1 MQSEEYRYALSL
13 GGRAVGEQ
21 HWSVTPDKYHWITR
35 LQTDF
40 SSGFLG
46 GGRQIQVSRMH
57 PKSRVSAHYLET
69 GEGGG
74 RGRTHF
80 ETTFDRSSGLVTLTQ
95 KGQGSSNGSSV
106 GGRDEAQVP
115 MVQDYQDP
123 LSLLHLLRD
132 LGDEVKWLE
141 VPMVGNAAHVQRLP
155 DSTLEHA
162 GFTLEVRGF
171 LLRPGRSV
179 VYIEQHAPHRILRLL
194 QPLEA
199 GQILEARL
207 LEPKASAT
215 SREGSGRERTR
226 SSGPDLT
233 RPEGK
238 GADKGRGRRRGR

>member
-1 MQSEEYRYALSL
+1 MQSEEYRYGLSV
-13 GGRAVGEQ
+13 GGRPVGEQ

-35 LQTDF
+35 LQTDYLG
-40 SSGFLG
+40 GFLG

-57 PKSRVSAHYLET
+57 PKSRVSASYLET

-80 ETTFDRSSGLVTLTQ
+80 ETTFDRSSGLVTLVQ
-95 KGQGSSNGSSV
+95 KGQSSSSG

-155 DSTLEHA
+155 DTTLEHA

-171 LLRPGRSV
+171 LLRPGRCV
-179 VYIEQHAPHRILRLL
+179 VYIEHRAPYRILRLL

-207 LEPKASAT
+207 LEPKAQTLA
-215 SREGSGRERTR
+215 REGSGRERAR

-233 RPEGK
+233 RPEVKTG
-238 GADKGRGRRRGR
+238 DKVRGRRRGR